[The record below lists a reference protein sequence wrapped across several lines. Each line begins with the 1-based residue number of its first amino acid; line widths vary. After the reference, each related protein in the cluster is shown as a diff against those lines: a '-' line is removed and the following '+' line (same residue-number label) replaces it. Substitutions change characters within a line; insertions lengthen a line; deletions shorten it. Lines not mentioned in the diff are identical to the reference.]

1 MLAVTVALAAAGLA
15 VILTQSPASRLSSDF
30 TLNYSAGVLV
40 RQGHLAAPYHQ
51 GELGA
56 VMQRVAPDGAI
67 DPRLPFSLPLAAAL
81 PYALLSL
88 LPLELAFRVC
98 QLLSAALMLIALLL
112 LQRGA
117 PTLPSPNVSNAR
129 MALKRRSRGPTGPAS
144 GGEKLEGLPARGG
157 GRYIG
162 LAVLGV
168 LAAVP
173 AWGAFTEGQP
183 TAWLLLGAAM
193 MVLALRSDSPALAA
207 GAGMLLAVKPQYLP
221 VYLTILFAARRWR
234 SLGAAAAGGAVVLLS
249 PLAGGAGGLEAMVRN
264 ALSANQAV
272 AIRLNEAWIGVIGPA
287 LPTRVATMVAI
298 ALYLAVLLALC
309 WLAWRRPPSVIGF
322 AALAGALAVL
332 ASPHALPHDL
342 LILVVP
348 AWLAIV
354 LYRQGGLPNPLPAL
368 LAIDLAVL
376 IDLRGIDIALGPIVM
391 TAIVA
396 WYGWQFRRRAER
408 QRRPPIGRA
417 A

>member
-88 LPLELAFRVC
+88 LPLELAFRLF

-144 GGEKLEGLPARGG
+144 GGGKYL
-157 GRYIG
+157 G

-193 MVLALRSDSPALAA
+193 IVLALRADSPALAA

>member
-30 TLNYSAGVLV
+30 TINYSAGVLV
-40 RQGHLAAPYHQ
+40 RQGHLAAPYDQ
-51 GELGA
+51 AELGA
-56 VMQRVAPDGAI
+56 MMRRVAPDGAI

-81 PYALLSL
+81 PYAVLSL
-88 LPLELAFRVC
+88 LPFEVAFRLC
-98 QLLSAALMLIALLL
+98 QLLSAALLLVAVLLL
-112 LQRGA
+112 MRAA
-117 PTLPSPNVSNAR
+117 PTLPSP
-129 MALKRRSRGPTGPAS
+129 
-144 GGEKLEGLPARGG
+144 ARGG
-157 GRYIG
+157 GKYLG

-173 AWGAFTEGQP
+173 TWGAFTEGQP

-234 SLGAAAAGGAVVLLS
+234 SLGAAAAGGAIVLLS
-249 PLAGGAGGLEAMVRN
+249 PLAGGAGGLSAMVHN

-272 AIRLNEAWIGVIGPA
+272 AIRLNESWIGVIGAA
-287 LPTRVATMVAI
+287 LPSRAATMVAI

-309 WLAWRRPPSVIGF
+309 WLAWRRLLSLIAF
-322 AALAGALAVL
+322 ATLAGALAVL
-332 ASPHALPHDL
+332 ASPHSLPHDL
-342 LILVVP
+342 LILAVP
-348 AWLAIV
+348 VWLAIV
-354 LYRQGGLPNPLPAL
+354 LYRQGALPNPMPAL

-376 IDLRGIDIALGPIVM
+376 IDLRGIDIPLGPIVM
-391 TAIVA
+391 TAVVA
-396 WYGWQFRRRAER
+396 WYGWQFRQRAAQ

>member
-1 MLAVTVALAAAGLA
+1 MLAVAVALAAAGLV

-30 TLNYSAGVLV
+30 TINYSAGVLV
-40 RQGHLAAPYHQ
+40 RQGHLAAPYDQ
-51 GELGA
+51 AKLGA
-56 VMQRVAPDGAI
+56 IMSGVAPDGAI

-81 PYALLSL
+81 PYAVLSL
-88 LPLELAFRVC
+88 LPFEVAFRLC
-98 QLLSAALMLIALLL
+98 QFLSAALMLIALLL

-117 PTLPSPNVSNAR
+117 PALPSPNVSNAR

-144 GGEKLEGLPARGG
+144 GGGK
-157 GRYIG
+157 YIG

-168 LAAVP
+168 LAAAP
-173 AWGAFTEGQP
+173 TWGAFTEGQP
-183 TAWLLLGAAM
+183 TAWLLLGATM
-193 MVLALRSDSPALAA
+193 IVLALRSDAPALAA

-221 VYLTILFAARRWR
+221 VYLAILFAARRWR
-234 SLGAAAAGGAVVLLS
+234 SLGAAATGGAIILLS
-249 PLAGGAGGLEAMVRN
+249 PLAGGAGGLSAMVHN

-272 AIRLNEAWIGVIGPA
+272 AIRLNESWIGMIGA
-287 LPTRVATMVAI
+287 GLPPRVATLVAI
-298 ALYLAVLLALC
+298 ALYLAVLMALC

-354 LYRQGGLPNPLPAL
+354 LYRQGALPNPLPAL

-376 IDLRGIDIALGPIVM
+376 IDLRGIDIPLGPIVV
-391 TAIVA
+391 TAVVA
-396 WYGWQFRRRAER
+396 WYGWQFRQRAAQ

>member
-1 MLAVTVALAAAGLA
+1 MDRAVLAVTVALAAAGLA
-15 VILTQSPASRLSSDF
+15 VILTQSPAARLSSDF
-30 TLNYSAGVLV
+30 TINYSAGVLL
-40 RQGHLAAPYHQ
+40 RQGHLAAPYDQ
-51 GELGA
+51 AELGA
-56 VMQRVAPDGAI
+56 MMRRVAPDGAI

-81 PYALLSL
+81 PYAVLSL
-88 LPLELAFRVC
+88 LPFEVAFRLC
-98 QLLSAALMLIALLL
+98 QLLSAALLLVAVLLL
-112 LQRGA
+112 MRAA
-117 PTLPSPNVSNAR
+117 PTLPSP
-129 MALKRRSRGPTGPAS
+129 
-144 GGEKLEGLPARGG
+144 ARGG
-157 GRYIG
+157 GKYLG

-173 AWGAFTEGQP
+173 TWGAFTEGQP

-234 SLGAAAAGGAVVLLS
+234 SLGAAATGGAIVLLS
-249 PLAGGAGGLEAMVRN
+249 PLAGGAGGLSAMVHN

-272 AIRLNEAWIGVIGPA
+272 AIRLNESWIGVIGAA
-287 LPTRVATMVAI
+287 LPTRAATMVAI

-309 WLAWRRPPSVIGF
+309 WLAWRRLPSLIAF
-322 AALAGALAVL
+322 ATLAGALAVL
-332 ASPHALPHDL
+332 ASPHSLPHDL
-342 LILVVP
+342 LILAVP
-348 AWLAIV
+348 VWLAIV
-354 LYRQGGLPNPLPAL
+354 LYRQGALPNPMPAL

-376 IDLRGIDIALGPIVM
+376 IDLRGTDIPLGPIVM
-391 TAIVA
+391 TAVVA
-396 WYGWQFRRRAER
+396 WYGWQFRQRAAQ